1 MKILF
6 AEDDPQTANFVR
18 KGLEAEGYSV
28 DHVESGKD
36 ALLRATMQSYDL
48 FLLDRMMPEL
58 DGLSLVKALRASKI
72 TTPILLLTA
81 LGGVDDR
88 VAGLQAGADDYL
100 VKPFAFAELSARLQ
114 ALARRPTPQTD
125 TNPTLEIADLRID
138 LVSRSVT
145 RAGQPIELQPREYRL
160 LEHLM
165 RTSGRVQTRNM
176 LLEAVWD
183 FHFDPE
189 TSVIETHISRLRL
202 KVDKPF
208 DRPLIHTVRGAGY
221 TLKP

>member
-6 AEDDPQTANFVR
+6 AEDDHQTASFVL

-28 DHVESGKD
+28 DHVENGKD
-36 ALLRATMQSYDL
+36 ALMRATMQEYDL
-48 FLLDRMMPEL
+48 FVLDRMMPEL
-58 DGLSLVKALRASKI
+58 DGLSLVKALRATKVE
-72 TTPILLLTA
+72 TPILLLTA
-81 LGGVDDR
+81 LDGVDDR
-88 VAGLQAGADDYL
+88 VAGLRAGADDYL

-114 ALARRPTPQTD
+114 ALARRPTTTSQ
-125 TNPTLEIADLRID
+125 NSPTLEVADLRID
-138 LVSRSVT
+138 LISRNVT
-145 RAGQPIELQPREYRL
+145 RAHQSIDLQPREYRL

-189 TSVIETHISRLRL
+189 TSVIETHISRLRS
-202 KVDKPF
+202 KIDKPF
-208 DRPLIHTVRGAGY
+208 DHPLLHTVRGAGY